1 MDGKLVGA
9 GNLGLALLKLTAA
22 TFASDSGG
30 QAYTTEPR
38 V

>member
-9 GNLGLALLKLTAA
+9 GNLGLALLTLTAA
-22 TFASDSGG
+22 TVASDSGG
-30 QAYTTEPR
+30 QANMTEPQ